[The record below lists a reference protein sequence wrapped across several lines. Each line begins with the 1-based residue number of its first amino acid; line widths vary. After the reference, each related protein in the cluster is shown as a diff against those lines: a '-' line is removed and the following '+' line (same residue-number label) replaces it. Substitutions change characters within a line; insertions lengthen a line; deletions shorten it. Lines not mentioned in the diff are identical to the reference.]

1 MKSSFIYLLQK
12 TYSISIST
20 FFPQTSLVIKQ
31 GRIYCRFVFVSNQ
44 RFLGT
49 AVPTYLKNNFLQ
61 MFEKQAS
68 VKLQKKKNQNS
79 LLSHAQKNKE
89 HFNNSSI
96 QYSDTV

>member
-61 MFEKQAS
+61 MFEKQTS
-68 VKLQKKKNQNS
+68 VKLQKTKSKFSIKSCTKK
-79 LLSHAQKNKE
+79 
-89 HFNNSSI
+89 
-96 QYSDTV
+96 

>member
-1 MKSSFIYLLQK
+1 
-12 TYSISIST
+12 
-20 FFPQTSLVIKQ
+20 
-31 GRIYCRFVFVSNQ
+31 
-44 RFLGT
+44 
-49 AVPTYLKNNFLQ
+49 
-61 MFEKQAS
+61 MFEKQTS